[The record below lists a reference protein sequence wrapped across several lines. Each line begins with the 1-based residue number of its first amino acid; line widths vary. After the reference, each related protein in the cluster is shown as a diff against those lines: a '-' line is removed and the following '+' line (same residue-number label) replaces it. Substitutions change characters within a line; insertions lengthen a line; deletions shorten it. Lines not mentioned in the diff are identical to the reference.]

1 MALRPETERVMSK
14 TNDTRTVDHRELIEA
29 ELEQVCGGGTN
40 GGTVA
45 AGWDTARSSGP
56 SDGPIM
62 TTGDLMIRYGRAN
75 AGAIK

>member
-1 MALRPETERVMSK
+1 MR
-14 TNDTRTVDHRELIEA
+14 NQRELTGA
-29 ELEQVCGGGTN
+29 ELDAVTGGGTN

-62 TTGDLMIRYGRAN
+62 TTDGLMIMYGRGN

>member
-1 MALRPETERVMSK
+1 MSIE
-14 TNDTRTVDHRELIEA
+14 RELTGA
-29 ELEQVCGGGTN
+29 ELDAVTGGGTN

-62 TTGDLMIRYGRAN
+62 TTEGLMIMYGRAN